1 MIYFFA
7 TLALIGFFLFFWF
20 FTENKK
26 KLAQYQILLEQI
38 NTLTQEK
45 ETLRLEKEE
54 TWGKSIQAAA
64 ERDSLQKQLE
74 DQKLRFDEQRLTLE
88 RQLQLL
94 GKSLVEEGSKTLK
107 SESHQK
113 LNELLLPFKEK
124 LEKFEQEVR
133 ENQKRDIEQYTN
145 MSSVVKTLSE
155 QHDKM
160 KMTAQNLVDA
170 LRGENKVQG
179 DWGEMAL
186 ERILESSGLIK
197 GQEYHVQNSVKDDD
211 NNNLRPDVVIQ
222 LPEDKHLIIDSKVSL
237 RAFERFINE
246 EDPALKEEA
255 LKDHLLSIK
264 THIKQ
269 LGEKDYSHLTDFN
282 SPEFT
287 LLFIPLES
295 SFALAV
301 KEEPGLYEMAIK
313 KKIVLVTPSTLLA
326 TLKTVDTIWKHER
339 TNKNAFEIAEHA
351 GRLYDKFV
359 SFVSDMEKVGKKQQ
373 EASAAYSD
381 AMNKL
386 SNGKG
391 NLITSAEKLKLLGVK
406 TKKQLDKK
414 YLDDEADLL
423 E

>member
-1 MIYFFA
+1 MIYPVS
-7 TLALIGFFLFFWF
+7 TLALFAIFLFLWYFSQ
-20 FTENKK
+20 NKK
-26 KLAQYQILLEQI
+26 FLEEIQV
-38 NTLTQEK
+38 LEGKVQELSQEK
-45 ETLRLEKEE
+45 EDIRRDKEE
-54 TWGKSIQAAA
+54 IWGQAIQAKA
-64 ERDSLQKQLE
+64 ERDGFQKQLE
-74 DQKLRFDEQRLTLE
+74 DQKVGFEEQRKTLE
-88 RQLQLL
+88 SRLL
-94 GKSLVEEGSKTLK
+94 LMGKNLVEEGSKTLK
-107 SESHQK
+107 TESHDK

-124 LEKFEQEVR
+124 LEQFEKEVR
-133 ENQKRDIEQYTN
+133 DNHKRDIEQYTN

-160 KMTAQNLVDA
+160 KSTAQNLVDA

-186 ERILESSGLIK
+186 ERILETSGLIK
-197 GQEYHVQNSVKDDD
+197 GQEYFIQNSVKDEND
-211 NNNLRPDVVIQ
+211 NNMRPDVVIQ
-222 LPEDKHLIIDSKVSL
+222 LPENKHLIIDAKVSL
-237 RAFERFINE
+237 SAFERFINE
-246 EDPALKEEA
+246 EDQELKKEA

-264 THIKQ
+264 SHIKQ
-269 LGEKDYSHLTDFN
+269 LGEKDYSHLSDFN

-359 SFVSDMEKVGKKQQ
+359 SFISDMEKIGKKQQ
-373 EASAAYSD
+373 EASSAYSD
-381 AMNKL
+381 ALNKL
-386 SNGKG
+386 SIGKG

-414 YLDDEADLL
+414 YMEDENDLL

>member
-1 MIYFFA
+1 MIYLVATIAFFA
-7 TLALIGFFLFFWF
+7 VFLFLWYFAQ
-20 FTENKK
+20 NKK
-26 KLAQYQILLEQI
+26 FLEEIQV
-38 NTLTQEK
+38 LEGKVHELSQEK
-45 ETLRLEKEE
+45 EVIRRDKEE
-54 TWGKSIQAAA
+54 IWGQAIQAKA
-64 ERDSLQKQLE
+64 ERDGFQKQLE
-74 DQKLRFDEQRLTLE
+74 DQKIGFEEQRKTLE
-88 RQLQLL
+88 SRLL
-94 GKSLVEEGSKTLK
+94 LMGKNLVEEGSKTLK
-107 SESHQK
+107 TESHDK

-124 LEKFEQEVR
+124 LEQFEKEVR
-133 ENQKRDIEQYTN
+133 DNHKRDIEQYTN

-160 KMTAQNLVDA
+160 KSTAQNLVDA

-186 ERILESSGLIK
+186 ERILETSGLIK
-197 GQEYHVQNSVKDDD
+197 GQEYFIQNSVKDEND
-211 NNNLRPDVVIQ
+211 NNMRPDVIIQ
-222 LPEDKHLIIDSKVSL
+222 LPENKHLIIDAKVSL

-246 EDPALKEEA
+246 EDQELKQEA

-269 LGEKDYSHLTDFN
+269 LGEKDYSHLSDLN

-359 SFVSDMEKVGKKQQ
+359 SFISDMDKIGKKQQ
-373 EASAAYSD
+373 EASSAYSD
-381 AMNKL
+381 ALNKL
-386 SNGKG
+386 SIGKG

-414 YLDDEADLL
+414 YMEDENDLL